1 MIKLTTPTGTTR
13 YVAPTAIASIAE
25 AGAGSQWHGIKSY
38 VKLFDGTVIE
48 CRETAEEIAKEVH

>member
-13 YVAPTAIASIAE
+13 YVAPTA
-25 AGAGSQWHGIKSY
+25 SQWHGIKSY